1 MQPFKRLAAL
11 LVLAGLSGAVLG
23 QGFPNK
29 PIRLIV
35 PYPAG
40 ESIDSVALAVPEL
53 RNQLIGQGAEPV
65 GSTPEEFSKLMAG
78 ELAKWRLVVE
88 ASGARAE

>member
-1 MQPFKRLAAL
+1 MARLTAQHWSA
-11 LVLAGLSGAVLG
+11 
-23 QGFPNK
+23 
-29 PIRLIV
+29 
-35 PYPAG
+35 
-40 ESIDSVALAVPEL
+40 ALAVPEL

-65 GSTPEEFSKLMAG
+65 GSTPEEFGKFMVG